1 MQSLAFVPIR
11 GITTI
16 GRSGG
21 GKGRSARITV
31 PKEIMAHL
39 SLKTGDNLSAFVNEE
54 GQIVFE
60 VKR

>member
-31 PKEIMAHL
+31 PKEIMDHL
-39 SLKTGDNLSAFVNEE
+39 NLKTGDNLSAFVNEQ
-54 GQIVFE
+54 GHIVFE